1 MKRLKIGSQTAI
13 LDSRTSSECEWVNA
27 MRGGEHA
34 AQRDVAH
41 KAVPRQVWLV
51 RHTAPEEAGGPDET
65 ILVSGL
71 NQHTPD
77 ND

>member
-1 MKRLKIGSQTAI
+1 M
-13 LDSRTSSECEWVNA
+13 
-27 MRGGEHA
+27 HA